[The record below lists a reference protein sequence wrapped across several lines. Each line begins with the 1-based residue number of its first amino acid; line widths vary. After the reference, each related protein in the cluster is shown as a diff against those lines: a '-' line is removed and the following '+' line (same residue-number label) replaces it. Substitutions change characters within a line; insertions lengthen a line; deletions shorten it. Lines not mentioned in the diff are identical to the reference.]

1 LRCKSYNKKT
11 GREKGKTPLS
21 YFLED
26 RMKVEVE
33 TLDNV
38 RKRVEVI
45 LPEEKITEIEEKIYE
60 ELKKGAKVKGFR
72 PGKIPRSIIT
82 HYYKDYIDEELK
94 KRMVQSTMADAL
106 SMAKVEPIIEP
117 YVDFLEEEGRHGYKL
132 ECEVLPEIELPS
144 YKGVGVE
151 VEAIKVT
158 DEDMEKKIESLRQMH
173 AEMITKEGDIG
184 AQKGD
189 FVVIKYQGYMN
200 GKPVKD
206 IATEAY
212 PLEIGATALMPE
224 FENTL
229 IGMKA
234 GDEREVE
241 IKFPE
246 DYPDK
251 EIASKTILFKLLLKE
266 IREKRLPEVNDEFA
280 KDLNFEN
287 MTSLKDGLK
296 KEIEKEKEGARKRD
310 VTQKITESLING
322 MDIPVPK
329 RLLEKRIEMMVQDAK
344 SRFKTDKLNEE
355 EQRTLESN
363 LKKEFEQRAQERI
376 RIDIVLSKIAEKEG
390 IKVDDNDIHERIKK
404 IAEDTKRPYDDI
416 KSFYEHYN
424 LTENLK
430 SSVVEEKTINFL
442 RDNAIIR
449 EKS

>member
-1 LRCKSYNKKT
+1 
-11 GREKGKTPLS
+11 
-21 YFLED
+21 
-26 RMKVEVE
+26 
-33 TLDNV
+33 
-38 RKRVEVI
+38 
-45 LPEEKITEIEEKIYE
+45 
-60 ELKKGAKVKGFR
+60 
-72 PGKIPRSIIT
+72 
-82 HYYKDYIDEELK
+82 
-94 KRMVQSTMADAL
+94 
-106 SMAKVEPIIEP
+106 
-117 YVDFLEEEGRHGYKL
+117 
-132 ECEVLPEIELPS
+132 
-144 YKGVGVE
+144 
-151 VEAIKVT
+151 
-158 DEDMEKKIESLRQMH
+158 
-173 AEMITKEGDIG
+173 
-184 AQKGD
+184 
-189 FVVIKYQGYMN
+189 
-200 GKPVKD
+200 
-206 IATEAY
+206 
-212 PLEIGATALMPE
+212 
-224 FENTL
+224 
-229 IGMKA
+229 MKA
-234 GDEREVE
+234 GNEREVE

-251 EIASKTILFKLLLKE
+251 EIASKTILFKVLLKE

-376 RIDIVLSKIAEKEG
+376 KIDIMLSKIAEKEG

-416 KSFYEHYN
+416 KSFYEDYN
-424 LTENLK
+424 LMENLK